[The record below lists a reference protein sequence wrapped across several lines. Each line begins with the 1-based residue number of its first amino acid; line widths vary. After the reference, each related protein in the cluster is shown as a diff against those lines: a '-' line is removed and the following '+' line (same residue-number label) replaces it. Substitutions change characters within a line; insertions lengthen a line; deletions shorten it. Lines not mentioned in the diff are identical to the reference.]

1 LGTPGYRRPARSPS
15 CGIKRSASGNA
26 NGSLVEGVQQVTAPQ
41 SSADGVAVVSLVCGG
56 VVGGL
61 RVVQDLEEA
70 GLASIYFAK
79 ATFDV
84 EIGI

>member
-1 LGTPGYRRPARSPS
+1 
-15 CGIKRSASGNA
+15 
-26 NGSLVEGVQQVTAPQ
+26 VQQVTAPQ
-41 SSADGVAVVSLVCGG
+41 SSAGGVAGVSLVCGG
-56 VVGGL
+56 AVGGL

-70 GLASIYFAK
+70 GLAWIYSAK